1 MRSLHVIMLT
11 FAGSVDADLGLGCSF
26 AHTLVTE
33 KCNKI
38 NGKVQRGSL
47 YSLLSYTSAI
57 FCTIKLE
64 QNAYM
69 IHKSLFKDIY
79 IFFKKGKKGGRYSS
93 HMKNKVHS
101 LVLKP
106 EMVLNFCLFPKAET
120 TLKGPNLVPWRIKA
134 VQNKYA

>member
-1 MRSLHVIMLT
+1 MSSCWHLQAAWMQ
-11 FAGSVDADLGLGCSF
+11 
-26 AHTLVTE
+26 TLVWVVLLHTHWS
-33 KCNKI
+33 
-38 NGKVQRGSL
+38 QRSATKLMGRYRGVHYTL
-47 YSLLSYTSAI
+47 SLLLYTSAI

-79 IFFKKGKKGGRYSS
+79 FFLRGKKGGRYSS

-106 EMVLNFCLFPKAET
+106 ELVLNFCLFPKAET